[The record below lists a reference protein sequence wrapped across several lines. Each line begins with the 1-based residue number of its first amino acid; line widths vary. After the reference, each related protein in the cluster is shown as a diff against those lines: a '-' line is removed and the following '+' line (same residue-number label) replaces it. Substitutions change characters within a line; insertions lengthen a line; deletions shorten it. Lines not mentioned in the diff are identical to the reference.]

1 MTFVNE
7 KSAKQNCPVVLRINM
22 YYNNSVEV
30 MKTTAKEL
38 LKLLKENGWY
48 IERIHGSHHI
58 LKHKDIKKLIVL
70 PLHNTDMKP
79 GILSNILHDAGLK

>member
-1 MTFVNE
+1 LTFVNE
-7 KSAKQNCPVVLRINM
+7 KSVKQNYSVAIRINM

-38 LKLLKENGWY
+38 LKLLKKNGWY

>member
-7 KSAKQNCPVVLRINM
+7 KSVKQNYSVAIRINM

-38 LKLLKENGWY
+38 LKLLKKNGWY

>member
-1 MTFVNE
+1 
-7 KSAKQNCPVVLRINM
+7 
-22 YYNNSVEV
+22 

-38 LKLLKENGWY
+38 LKLLKKNGWY

-79 GILSNILHDAGLK
+79 GILRKH

>member
-7 KSAKQNCPVVLRINM
+7 KSVKQNYPVVIRINM

-38 LKLLKENGWY
+38 LKLLKKNGWY
-48 IERIHGSHHI
+48 IERIHGSLHI

>member
-1 MTFVNE
+1 MRNKV
-7 KSAKQNCPVVLRINM
+7 KQNYPVVILINM
-22 YYNNSVEV
+22 YYNNSVEM

>member
-7 KSAKQNCPVVLRINM
+7 KSVKQNYPVVIRINM
-22 YYNNSVEV
+22 YYNNSLEV

-38 LKLLKENGWY
+38 LKLLKKNGWY
-48 IERIHGSHHI
+48 IERTHGSHHI

-79 GILSNILHDAGLK
+79 GVLSNILHDAGLK